1 MLVEQIMNKD
11 VITLHPNDTIRAAI
25 QIMRQCD
32 IRHLP
37 IVNNEEK
44 VVGIV
49 TERDLKAA
57 TPLLIEGDKAQEQL
71 EMPVSSIMVT
81 DVITGHPL
89 DFVEEVALIFYD
101 HKIGCLPIVSN
112 GKLVGIITGTDLLHT
127 LVELTGANQPGSQIE
142 IKVENRKG
150 VLYEVT
156 GVFNKLNVNVHS
168 VLVYPD
174 PMSERHK
181 ILVFRVA
188 TMNTTK
194 LVLALKNERLNV
206 LWPSMPGTN
215 Q

>member
-1 MLVEQIMNKD
+1 MNKD
-11 VITLHPNDTIRAAI
+11 VITLRPNDTIRAAI

-32 IRHLP
+32 IHHLP
-37 IVNNEEK
+37 IVNDKEN
-44 VVGIV
+44 VIGIV

-101 HKIGCLPIVSN
+101 HKIGCLPIVRN

-156 GVFNKLNVNVHS
+156 GVLNKLNVNVHS

-188 TMNTTK
+188 TMNPTK
-194 LVLALKNERLNV
+194 LVLALKNESLNV
-206 LWPSMPGTN
+206 LWPRTN